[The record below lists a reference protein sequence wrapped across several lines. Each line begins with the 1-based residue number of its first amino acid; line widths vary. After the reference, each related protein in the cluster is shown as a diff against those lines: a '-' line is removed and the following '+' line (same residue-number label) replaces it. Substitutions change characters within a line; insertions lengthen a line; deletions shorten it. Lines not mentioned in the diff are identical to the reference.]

1 MNNLSRRSFVSF
13 ALASTSLLAMP
24 AISTGSARLRSLL
37 AVVQVE
43 QRLQDTLQKTRK
55 RIDVTLI
62 SIKTLLPMFY
72 SNLYLGVFETMIQ
85 LVIHT
90 II

>member
-24 AISTGSARLRSLL
+24 AISTGSARPRSLLL

-55 RIDVTLI
+55 ARL
-62 SIKTLLPMFY
+62 M
-72 SNLYLGVFETMIQ
+72 
-85 LVIHT
+85 
-90 II
+90 